1 VTVTGQFE
9 RRLAGAQTG
18 AEWAL
23 AALYRESHPS
33 LLRYLRAQAPVDGE
47 DIASQVWI
55 EAASG
60 LVRFSGDE
68 ADFRRWLFTIARRR
82 LIDFRRREGRRRAV
96 LASLEDASASPDPQA
111 QALDASET
119 EIALKLLA
127 SLPPKQA
134 EVVFLRVL
142 AGLEVEDVALML
154 GKTRGAV
161 RVLQHRALTT
171 LREQLMKEQER
182 VVTG

>member
-60 LVRFSGDE
+60 LVRFSGNE

-82 LIDFRRREGRRRAV
+82 LIDFRRREERRRAV
-96 LASLEDASASPDPQA
+96 LDSLDDASVQLDPQA
-111 QALDASET
+111 QSLEASET
-119 EIALKLLA
+119 EIALKRLA
-127 SLPPKQA
+127 SLPPNQA

-142 AGLEVEDVALML
+142 AGLEVEDVAVMMD
-154 GKTRGAV
+154 KTPGAV

-171 LREQLMKEQER
+171 LREQLTKDQER
-182 VVTG
+182 RVTR